1 MEFQPY
7 LYNGKRYF
15 NIFEIRDNGENL
27 NEPFF
32 RGSYN
37 KDKRSYWIKKKV
49 PSSVLIRVYKNE
61 ISNFSRAAYFV
72 EEKFIEANCYATNN
86 ESPDVN
92 VESNTE
98 SSVSTVEKQPFRYPV
113 LPIPPMVQLTDD
125 DIGFQSDEGFTLNIE
140 MRGERQ
146 SDRIFFKAIDVQKCM
161 DLPRV
166 YNTMTYDHTSFVY
179 KNDFVFFAKPNANKE
194 DIGYN
199 NVVTKQT
206 NAKEDFAVVNHYTK
220 QTNANTEDSAVQNH
234 YTKQTNATKEDP
246 AYNNVVT
253 KQAFACRGGSRSD
266 HELYLTFDGLVA
278 LLYRSKGGGYA
289 RRWTSWASKILFTTT
304 FGTRDQRLEQ
314 AANDLRQPVKQ
325 LRDLIANSNK
335 AVVYLIRIGSVKTIR
350 EFNESHLETMNT
362 NCKTGKQLVPIDV
375 STLKDDQ
382 IVYKFGK
389 TNDMYRRYDEHIKS
403 YGLWSPQEFAYQ
415 KIAFVDDDEKRLTNA
430 EQILREEFD
439 KMGIRHVV
447 EGHRE
452 LIVFDEAQTSSVH
465 NVYRMI
471 ADEDNTT
478 IRLQR
483 EQLKHLLDK
492 FTTHERM
499 HAIEIEKMQLKND
512 NLQIVVD
519 HKDEMLAKEREMHA
533 IQVELFKM
541 KLANR
546 E

>member
-32 RGSYN
+32 RGSYY

-92 VESNTE
+92 VES
-98 SSVSTVEKQPFRYPV
+98 SVSTVEKHPFRYPV
-113 LPIPPMVQLTDD
+113 LPIPPMIQLTDD

-146 SDRIFFKAIDVQKCM
+146 SDRIFFKAIDVQKYM

-166 YNTMTYDHTSFVY
+166 YPTMTYDHTSFVY
-179 KNDFVFFAKPNANKE
+179 KDDFVFFAKPNANKK

-199 NVVTKQT
+199 NVVTKQA
-206 NAKEDFAVVNHYTK
+206 NANKKDPAVVNHYTK
-220 QTNANTEDSAVQNH
+220 QANAN
-234 YTKQTNATKEDP
+234 KKDP
-246 AYNNVVT
+246 AVNNVDT
-253 KQAFACRGGSRSD
+253 KQANACRGGSRSD

-304 FGTRDQRLEQ
+304 FGTCEQRLEQ

-350 EFNESHLETMNT
+350 EFNERHLETMNT

-465 NVYRMI
+465 NVYRMM

-519 HKDEMLAKEREMHA
+519 HKEEMLAKEREMHA

>member
-1 MEFQPY
+1 MELQPY
-7 LYNGKRYF
+7 VYNGKRYL
-15 NIFEIRDNGENL
+15 NIFDIRDNGENL

-32 RGSYN
+32 RGSYY

-49 PSSVLIRVYKNE
+49 PSSVLIRVYKNA

-86 ESPDVN
+86 QESQERN
-92 VESNTE
+92 VDSNTE
-98 SSVSTVEKQPFRYPV
+98 SSVSTLEKQPFRYQV
-113 LPIPPMVQLTDD
+113 FPIPPMIQLTDD
-125 DIGFQSDEGFTLNIE
+125 DIGFQSDEGVALNIE

-146 SDRIFFKAIDVQKCM
+146 SDRIFFKAIDVQKYM

-166 YNTMTYDHTSFVY
+166 YATITHHTADFVY
-179 KNDFVFFAKPNANKE
+179 KDDFVFFAKPNANKE
-194 DIGYN
+194 DL
-199 NVVTKQT
+199 
-206 NAKEDFAVVNHYTK
+206 AVVNHDSK
-220 QTNANTEDSAVQNH
+220 QPNASH
-234 YTKQTNATKEDP
+234 
-246 AYNNVVT
+246 
-253 KQAFACRGGSRSD
+253 GGSRSD
-266 HELYLTFDGLVA
+266 HELYLTFDGLVT

-304 FGTRDQRLEQ
+304 FGTCEQRLEQ

-350 EFNESHLETMNT
+350 EFNETRLKTMNT
-362 NCKTGKQLVPIDV
+362 NCKSGKQLVPIDV
-375 STLKDDQ
+375 STLKEDQ

-389 TNDMYRRYDEHIKS
+389 TKDMYRRYDEHIKS

-452 LIVFDEAQTSSVH
+452 LIVFAEAQSSSVH
-465 NVYRMI
+465 NVYRMM

-492 FTTHERM
+492 FITHERM

-519 HKDEMLAKEREMHA
+519 HKEEMLAKEREMHA
-533 IQVELFKM
+533 IQVELFEM